1 MIIRFLNVF
10 NDMDNLARFQIIG
23 GEMYLKYDID
33 DIEFLES
40 LRDNLNEVIEEMKEI
55 EQLDEK
61 ERINK
66 WLFEK

>member
-55 EQLDEK
+55 EQLDET
-61 ERINK
+61 ERIKK
-66 WLFEK
+66 WLDKK